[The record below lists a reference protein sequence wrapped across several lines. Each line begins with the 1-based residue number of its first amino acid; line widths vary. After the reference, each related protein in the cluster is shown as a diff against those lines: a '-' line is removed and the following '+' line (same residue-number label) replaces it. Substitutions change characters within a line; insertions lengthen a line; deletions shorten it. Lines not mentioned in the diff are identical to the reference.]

1 MSPGRLGHLGL
12 HGSRNRRS
20 RSRILKSAPIL
31 ETKKWNIYVATPKRL
46 VGVTRYHLGET
57 IDASN
62 RAIGEGAARV
72 VGGIVGSK
80 CVASFPDFLCKTLEN
95 FS

>member
-1 MSPGRLGHLGL
+1 M
-12 HGSRNRRS
+12 
-20 RSRILKSAPIL
+20 
-31 ETKKWNIYVATPKRL
+31 KKCNIHVAAPKRL
-46 VGVTRYHLGET
+46 VGVSRHHLSET
-57 IDASN
+57 VDASN
-62 RAIGEGAARV
+62 RAIGEGATRV